1 MTFFSISFNDKLVV
15 KNENKEINKI
25 TVQNNRGYIEW
36 VTGEECLSLIDETLE
51 GDEIELF
58 IKGFFNIRYNIN
70 NSITTRFLEFL
81 TEEGEH
87 TYGTK
92 KENKLTINKEYREIP
107 YIEIHDFK
115 SSYNQQLSN

>member
-1 MTFFSISFNDKLVV
+1 MIKLLTFFSISFNDKLVV
-15 KNENKEINKI
+15 KNKNKEINKI

-70 NSITTRFLEFL
+70 NSITTRLFETFNR
-81 TEEGEH
+81 G
-87 TYGTK
+87 
-92 KENKLTINKEYREIP
+92 R
-107 YIEIHDFK
+107 
-115 SSYNQQLSN
+115 

>member
-1 MTFFSISFNDKLVV
+1 MIKLLTFFSISFNDKLVV

-70 NSITTRFLEFL
+70 NSITTRFFETFNR
-81 TEEGEH
+81 G
-87 TYGTK
+87 
-92 KENKLTINKEYREIP
+92 R
-107 YIEIHDFK
+107 
-115 SSYNQQLSN
+115 

>member
-1 MTFFSISFNDKLVV
+1 MIKLLTFFSISFNDKLVV

-70 NSITTRFLEFL
+70 NSITTKFFETFNR
-81 TEEGEH
+81 G
-87 TYGTK
+87 
-92 KENKLTINKEYREIP
+92 R
-107 YIEIHDFK
+107 
-115 SSYNQQLSN
+115 

>member
-1 MTFFSISFNDKLVV
+1 MIKLLTFFSISFNDKLVV
-15 KNENKEINKI
+15 KNKNKEINKI

-70 NSITTRFLEFL
+70 NSITTRFF
-81 TEEGEH
+81 
-87 TYGTK
+87 
-92 KENKLTINKEYREIP
+92 
-107 YIEIHDFK
+107 
-115 SSYNQQLSN
+115 

>member
-15 KNENKEINKI
+15 KNENKVINKI

-70 NSITTRFLEFL
+70 NSITTRFFETFNR
-81 TEEGEH
+81 G
-87 TYGTK
+87 
-92 KENKLTINKEYREIP
+92 R
-107 YIEIHDFK
+107 
-115 SSYNQQLSN
+115 

>member
-1 MTFFSISFNDKLVV
+1 MIKLLTFFSISFNDKLVV

-25 TVQNNRGYIEW
+25 TVQNNRGDIEW

-70 NSITTRFLEFL
+70 NSITTRFFETFNR
-81 TEEGEH
+81 G
-87 TYGTK
+87 
-92 KENKLTINKEYREIP
+92 R
-107 YIEIHDFK
+107 
-115 SSYNQQLSN
+115 

>member
-1 MTFFSISFNDKLVV
+1 MIKLLTFFSISFNDKLVV
-15 KNENKEINKI
+15 KNKNKEINKI

-70 NSITTRFLEFL
+70 NSITTRFFETFIR
-81 TEEGEH
+81 G
-87 TYGTK
+87 
-92 KENKLTINKEYREIP
+92 R
-107 YIEIHDFK
+107 
-115 SSYNQQLSN
+115 

>member
-1 MTFFSISFNDKLVV
+1 MIKLLTFFSISFNDKLVV
-15 KNENKEINKI
+15 KNKNKEINKI

-70 NSITTRFLEFL
+70 NSITTRFFETF
-81 TEEGEH
+81 
-87 TYGTK
+87 
-92 KENKLTINKEYREIP
+92 NRRR
-107 YIEIHDFK
+107 
-115 SSYNQQLSN
+115 

>member
-1 MTFFSISFNDKLVV
+1 MIKLLTFFSISFNDKLVV
-15 KNENKEINKI
+15 KNKNKEINKI

-70 NSITTRFLEFL
+70 NSITTRFFETFNR
-81 TEEGEH
+81 GRW
-87 TYGTK
+87 TYLW
-92 KENKLTINKEYREIP
+92 N
-107 YIEIHDFK
+107 
-115 SSYNQQLSN
+115 

>member
-1 MTFFSISFNDKLVV
+1 MIKLLTFFSISFNDKLVV
-15 KNENKEINKI
+15 KNENKERNKI

-70 NSITTRFLEFL
+70 NSITTRFFETFNR
-81 TEEGEH
+81 G
-87 TYGTK
+87 
-92 KENKLTINKEYREIP
+92 R
-107 YIEIHDFK
+107 
-115 SSYNQQLSN
+115 

>member
-1 MTFFSISFNDKLVV
+1 MIKLLTFFSISFNDKLVV
-15 KNENKEINKI
+15 KNKNKEINKI

-70 NSITTRFLEFL
+70 NSITTRFFETFNR
-81 TEEGEH
+81 G
-87 TYGTK
+87 
-92 KENKLTINKEYREIP
+92 R
-107 YIEIHDFK
+107 
-115 SSYNQQLSN
+115 

>member
-1 MTFFSISFNDKLVV
+1 MIKLLTFFSISFNDKLVV
-15 KNENKEINKI
+15 KNKNKEINKI

-70 NSITTRFLEFL
+70 NSITTRFF
-81 TEEGEH
+81 
-87 TYGTK
+87 GTF
-92 KENKLTINKEYREIP
+92 NRGR
-107 YIEIHDFK
+107 
-115 SSYNQQLSN
+115 

>member
-1 MTFFSISFNDKLVV
+1 MIKLLTFFSISFNDKLVV
-15 KNENKEINKI
+15 KNKNKDINKI

-70 NSITTRFLEFL
+70 NSITTRFFETFNR
-81 TEEGEH
+81 G
-87 TYGTK
+87 
-92 KENKLTINKEYREIP
+92 R
-107 YIEIHDFK
+107 
-115 SSYNQQLSN
+115 

>member
-1 MTFFSISFNDKLVV
+1 MIKLLTFFAISFNDKLVV
-15 KNENKEINKI
+15 KNKNKEINKI

-70 NSITTRFLEFL
+70 NSITTRFFETFNR
-81 TEEGEH
+81 G
-87 TYGTK
+87 
-92 KENKLTINKEYREIP
+92 R
-107 YIEIHDFK
+107 
-115 SSYNQQLSN
+115 

>member
-1 MTFFSISFNDKLVV
+1 MIKLLTFFSISFNDKLVV
-15 KNENKEINKI
+15 KNKNKEINKI

-70 NSITTRFLEFL
+70 NSITTRFFETF
-81 TEEGEH
+81 
-87 TYGTK
+87 
-92 KENKLTINKEYREIP
+92 NKGR
-107 YIEIHDFK
+107 
-115 SSYNQQLSN
+115 

>member
-1 MTFFSISFNDKLVV
+1 MIKLLTFFSISFNDKLVV

-70 NSITTRFLEFL
+70 NSITTRFFETFIR
-81 TEEGEH
+81 G
-87 TYGTK
+87 
-92 KENKLTINKEYREIP
+92 R
-107 YIEIHDFK
+107 
-115 SSYNQQLSN
+115 

>member
-70 NSITTRFLEFL
+70 NSITTRFFETFNR
-81 TEEGEH
+81 G
-87 TYGTK
+87 
-92 KENKLTINKEYREIP
+92 R
-107 YIEIHDFK
+107 
-115 SSYNQQLSN
+115 

>member
-1 MTFFSISFNDKLVV
+1 MIKLLTFFSISFNDKLVV
-15 KNENKEINKI
+15 KNKNKEINKI

-70 NSITTRFLEFL
+70 NSITTRFFETFNR
-81 TEEGEH
+81 GRR
-87 TYGTK
+87 TYLW
-92 KENKLTINKEYREIP
+92 N
-107 YIEIHDFK
+107 
-115 SSYNQQLSN
+115 

>member
-1 MTFFSISFNDKLVV
+1 MIKLLTFFSISFNDKLVV
-15 KNENKEINKI
+15 KNKNKEINKI

-70 NSITTRFLEFL
+70 NSITTKFFETFNR
-81 TEEGEH
+81 G
-87 TYGTK
+87 
-92 KENKLTINKEYREIP
+92 R
-107 YIEIHDFK
+107 
-115 SSYNQQLSN
+115 